1 MAGNAL
7 KTYADAYV
15 SPAEETALRGEIIEN
30 TESLLELSKQ
40 QLAAKKAQITLQL
53 DNRKLDA
60 AMKIMQGMENLADCF
75 TDPDIIDR
83 VRSNVKSGMDMKM
96 LADAFKSLS
105 GELKTLSRPD
115 MLDGQGTKKE
125 LKLGV
130 QFGDT
135 KVVMEIKE

>member
-1 MAGNAL
+1 MERNAL
-7 KTYADAYV
+7 KSYEGVYV
-15 SPAEETALRGEIIEN
+15 SPAAEAALRGEIIES

-40 QLAAKKAQITLQL
+40 QLAAKKAQITLEL

-60 AMKIMQGMENLADCF
+60 AMKVMKGMESIADIF
-75 TDPDIIDR
+75 TDPDI
-83 VRSNVKSGMDMKM
+83 VSKVKENTKSGMDMKF

-105 GELKTLSRPD
+105 GELRTLSRPD
-115 MLDGQGTKKE
+115 ILDGQGTKKE